1 MPQRRARRCSL
12 SAAPAS
18 FSIVSRSQLPSA
30 TRITFHDHTAVPL
43 FNGNRDEP
51 LLDTRA
57 VETSA
62 RIRRISRTVRRA
74 YQMQAPDIKEL
85 PELPVQFHGY
95 VRAAIEV
102 GVDPPAVAH
111 RERRFGLSV
120 HFELETYPVS
130 RIHEVCARANY
141 AFCASHRVNSSI
153 FSRQARGASA
163 TRSPL
168 GCAP

>member
-62 RIRRISRTVRRA
+62 RIWRISRTVRRA
-74 YQMQAPDIKEL
+74 YQMQAPDIKKL

-102 GVDPPAVAH
+102 GVDAAAVAP
-111 RERRFGLSV
+111 RERRFGLCAGYGPMS
-120 HFELETYPVS
+120 LRPVYRGGARPDS
-130 RIHEVCARANY
+130 RKRAG
-141 AFCASHRVNSSI
+141 
-153 FSRQARGASA
+153 RQCDRE
-163 TRSPL
+163 R
-168 GCAP
+168 